1 MTTAL
6 EKYPNCDAPCSFLI
20 YVTSGASQQ
29 REVEVSQQMATSSTS
44 TCQRPRSTS
53 LDLTEVISLKFCT
66 APISSTGNPEHF
78 MSRYEQS
85 KDHRFRTRV
94 GPDLHQVDMISTCT
108 RYAGATHTE
117 AMGSTILSTT
127 MDPAMKMCRNTQK
140 AVAGNRL
147 DIPNTHRPTM
157 FSQTNQI
164 YCSLPKNTETMD
176 RCPTINQTIQ

>member
-1 MTTAL
+1 
-6 EKYPNCDAPCSFLI
+6 
-20 YVTSGASQQ
+20 
-29 REVEVSQQMATSSTS
+29 MATSSTP

-53 LDLTEVISLKFCT
+53 SDLTEVISSKFCT

-94 GPDLHQVDMISTCT
+94 GLQIYINQVDMISTCT
-108 RYAGATHTE
+108 RYAGATHME

-140 AVAGNRL
+140 AVVGNRL
-147 DIPNTHRPTM
+147 NIPNTHRPTM

-176 RCPTINQTIQ
+176 Q